1 LILRH
6 FFKYTLSSLFSSV
19 VDEGLYMLLSWL
31 LQPVLSGFWFSA
43 VPIVI
48 ARIVSSL
55 TNFYMNKRLVFKSKM
70 STRSALI
77 RYTLLAIPILLAQA
91 GLTYGL
97 TLLFG
102 ISESQ
107 IILRGVIH
115 AAVMIVLFVAS
126 FLVQQRWVFAAKSNT
141 TQEV

>member
-1 LILRH
+1 
-6 FFKYTLSSLFSSV
+6 V
-19 VDEGLYMLLSWL
+19 V
-31 LQPVLSGFWFSA
+31 
-43 VPIVI
+43 

-55 TNFYMNKRLVFKSKM
+55 TNFYTNKRLVFKSKM